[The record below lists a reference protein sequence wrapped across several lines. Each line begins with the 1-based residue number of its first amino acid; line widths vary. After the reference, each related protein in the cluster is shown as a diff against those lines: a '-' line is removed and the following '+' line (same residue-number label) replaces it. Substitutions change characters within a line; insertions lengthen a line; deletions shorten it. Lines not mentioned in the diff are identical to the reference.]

1 MLSHAHFI
9 EVVPEADD
17 LTSGRLGVGLV
28 KYYGVGLL
36 RGFARPGV
44 QVEFSFLFTLDHSA
58 GDISRDPAERLVC
71 NSEPGFSIAI
81 RRCPRSLRPD

>member
-28 KYYGVGLL
+28 KYYGIGLL
-36 RGFARPGV
+36 RGFARRGV
-44 QVEFSFLFTLDHSA
+44 QVEFSLLFTLDHST
-58 GDISRDPAERLVC
+58 GDISRDPAERLSVIR
-71 NSEPGFSIAI
+71 SRVFSIAI
-81 RRCPRSLRPD
+81 RRCPRSQRPD